1 MRYLLGLDVGTT
13 GAKALLID
21 QAGKPVADGTC
32 EYPLLTPRAGWA
44 EQHPQQ
50 WWEATARAISAVVS
64 QSSLPP
70 GDIAAVGLTGQ
81 MHGSVFLDDEDQV
94 IRPAILWC
102 DQRTAEQCRWI
113 TDTVGAETI
122 VAETCNPVL
131 TGFQAPKIIW
141 MRDHEPQNY
150 ARLARVLLPKDY
162 IRLKLTD
169 EYATDVSDAS
179 GTSLLNVPRR
189 QWSQAMLD
197 GLQLDERLLPRVYES
212 PEVTGRITPEAAAAT
227 GLAVG
232 TPVIAGAGDQA
243 AGGVGNG
250 VVASGSV
257 SVTTGTSGVV
267 FAYLDQPITDSQ
279 LRTHTFCHAVPG
291 SWHVMGVMLAAGGSL
306 RWLRDALC
314 AAETALAA
322 DMGVDPYELMTAQA
336 AKVAPGAD
344 GLLFLPYLTGER
356 CPYADPDARG
366 VFFGLNLTHGKPHLI
381 RAVLEGVTYG
391 LRDCF
396 ELIRNMGVQFSSVRL
411 SGGGARSD
419 LWRHIQAD
427 ILRHEVCTVVGDH
440 GAAYGAALLAAVA
453 AGVYPTVRDA
463 VDATISTVHTVT
475 PDPTHSDVYDGYYAA
490 YRRLYGA
497 LRAEFT
503 SLAELM

>member
-141 MRDHEPQNY
+141 LRDHEPQNY

-179 GTSLLNVPRR
+179 GTSLLKDRK
-189 QWSQAMLD
+189 S
-197 GLQLDERLLPRVYES
+197 
-212 PEVTGRITPEAAAAT
+212 
-227 GLAVG
+227 
-232 TPVIAGAGDQA
+232 
-243 AGGVGNG
+243 
-250 VVASGSV
+250 VV
-257 SVTTGTSGVV
+257 
-267 FAYLDQPITDSQ
+267 
-279 LRTHTFCHAVPG
+279 
-291 SWHVMGVMLAAGGSL
+291 
-306 RWLRDALC
+306 
-314 AAETALAA
+314 
-322 DMGVDPYELMTAQA
+322 
-336 AKVAPGAD
+336 
-344 GLLFLPYLTGER
+344 
-356 CPYADPDARG
+356 
-366 VFFGLNLTHGKPHLI
+366 
-381 RAVLEGVTYG
+381 
-391 LRDCF
+391 
-396 ELIRNMGVQFSSVRL
+396 
-411 SGGGARSD
+411 
-419 LWRHIQAD
+419 
-427 ILRHEVCTVVGDH
+427 
-440 GAAYGAALLAAVA
+440 
-453 AGVYPTVRDA
+453 
-463 VDATISTVHTVT
+463 
-475 PDPTHSDVYDGYYAA
+475 
-490 YRRLYGA
+490 
-497 LRAEFT
+497 
-503 SLAELM
+503 